1 MFSGGHFAAGASHL
15 QSACVCAITPESVVW
30 STTPNSC
37 PPPPTQAL
45 DWRLT
50 SCFTV
55 NNWVNTMMQLGDNVS
70 RCSGL
75 APLFQNPGM
84 NNHEFVLPKYSGREF
99 IQVMAVSECWLCC
112 TVEPL

>member
-1 MFSGGHFAAGASHL
+1 M
-15 QSACVCAITPESVVW
+15 
-30 STTPNSC
+30 
-37 PPPPTQAL
+37 PPHPPQAL

-75 APLFQNPGM
+75 APLFQNAGTDS
-84 NNHEFVLPKYSGREF
+84 HEFVLPKYSGREF
-99 IQVMAVSECWLCC
+99 IQVMAVSESICGVTLK
-112 TVEPL
+112 PLERTL

>member
-1 MFSGGHFAAGASHL
+1 MRTGQHHSLFSSLEGLSFFLTA
-15 QSACVCAITPESVVW
+15 
-30 STTPNSC
+30 
-37 PPPPTQAL
+37 TQAYKVYLLEHVELVIYKAL

-75 APLFQNPGM
+75 APLFQNAGTD
-84 NNHEFVLPKYSGREF
+84 NHEFVLPKYSGREF
-99 IQVMAVSECWLCC
+99 IQVMAVSESVCC
-112 TVEPL
+112 V